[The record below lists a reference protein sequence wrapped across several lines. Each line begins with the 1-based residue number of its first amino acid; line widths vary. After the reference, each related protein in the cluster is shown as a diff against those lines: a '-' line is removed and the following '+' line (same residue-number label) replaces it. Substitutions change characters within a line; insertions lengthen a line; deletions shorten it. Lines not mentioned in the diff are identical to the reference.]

1 MSIHFLKGHLD
12 YLIKFLFECR
22 VEDQKEIIGQI
33 QYVKQML
40 NLEEQIAFNS
50 VLCKF
55 EQELPLIF

>member
-12 YLIKFLFECR
+12 YLIKILFECR